1 MTIPQFVDKM
11 KTIEKLFA
19 SYISCDDKIEE
30 NYQNIKNFL
39 DEHKILDNESDFQLF
54 LRFLNMF
61 SNHHHRTPNYFD
73 KIEKII
79 QLIEEPMKTKISNFE
94 IFQIFKRNKRILLY
108 LIKQQILTVD
118 KSIASIMMRKVYSA
132 EKYPPYFYP
141 EIKDFKTKISKVE
154 VTEDFD
160 EKRKIGENDDY
171 ICTLI
176 RNDSIDEFISYV
188 N

>member
-79 QLIEEPMKTKISNFE
+79 QLMLLHIV
-94 IFQIFKRNKRILLY
+94 ILIHAGYGHLHSQNQK
-108 LIKQQILTVD
+108 L
-118 KSIASIMMRKVYSA
+118 
-132 EKYPPYFYP
+132 
-141 EIKDFKTKISKVE
+141 
-154 VTEDFD
+154 
-160 EKRKIGENDDY
+160 
-171 ICTLI
+171 
-176 RNDSIDEFISYV
+176 
-188 N
+188 